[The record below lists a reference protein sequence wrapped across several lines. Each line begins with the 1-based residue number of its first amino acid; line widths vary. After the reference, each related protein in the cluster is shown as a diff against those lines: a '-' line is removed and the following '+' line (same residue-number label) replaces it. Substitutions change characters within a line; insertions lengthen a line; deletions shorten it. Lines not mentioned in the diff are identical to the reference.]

1 MFLRSKFEPT
11 IFKTPTQQRAD
22 LLKVVN
28 GGFDC
33 PPPGKKIFT
42 CAQFMNR
49 SQVFCFGHPIL
60 LHIVKVLEVSLGG
73 HTVLNIPYF
82 NLLNS
87 QDHIC

>member
-1 MFLRSKFEPT
+1 MSLPFL
-11 IFKTPTQQRAD
+11 KTPTQQQRAD

-60 LHIVKVLEVSLGG
+60 LHIVKVLQVSLGG
-73 HTVLNIPYF
+73 HTVLNIPYI
-82 NLLNS
+82 NLVNS
-87 QDHIC
+87 QVHIC